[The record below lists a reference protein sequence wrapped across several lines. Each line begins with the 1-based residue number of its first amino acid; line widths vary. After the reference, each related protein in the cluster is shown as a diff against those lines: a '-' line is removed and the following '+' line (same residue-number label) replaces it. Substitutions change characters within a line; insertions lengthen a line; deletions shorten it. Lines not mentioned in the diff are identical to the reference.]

1 VRVLRWLARR
11 LAALALGARRPRA
24 TPRNKEMTMN
34 RDPYVNVELIPVE
47 PEPEDEGVIFTHMLI
62 GEREAAEILRKFEI
76 QKKKNKQFKA

>member
-1 VRVLRWLARR
+1 MRL
-11 LAALALGARRPRA
+11 LAALVLRARRS
-24 TPRNKEMTMN
+24 RNKEITM
-34 RDPYVNVELIPVE
+34 RKDPYVDVELLPAPE